1 MPFLLTITG
10 TLEERGIL
18 AWQAEL
24 GVVDEEKSDET
35 IPIKD
40 ELRTKKL
47 MQTIY
52 TIPYINQILEKLPRL
67 AYVPFCPP
75 FDAYN

>member
-1 MPFLLTITG
+1 M
-10 TLEERGIL
+10 
-18 AWQAEL
+18 A
-24 GVVDEEKSDET
+24 DEEKSDET

-52 TIPYINQILEKLPRL
+52 TIPYINKILEKLPRL